1 VLLFHLHP
9 NDPNLEAAKHNK
21 SYYSNHLFI
30 ESPQMAAVEMAS
42 KEQCA
47 YCFDVLFEYF
57 DPRFKPTPP
66 PVPEGKLSVPFCLST
81 CLLADT

>member
-1 VLLFHLHP
+1 
-9 NDPNLEAAKHNK
+9 
-21 SYYSNHLFI
+21 
-30 ESPQMAAVEMAS
+30 MAAVEMAS